1 MNFGAIFN
9 LNVGRVFAFTNCQM
23 NLPFLDGYLVHLLF
37 LVYLC
42 MAVIFAYGLALCC
55 WGRSDTELS
64 KQYKQICV
72 KILIMLIT
80 FMYPSIC
87 VKSFTGLRCTEITP
101 FATADG
107 TDTLSVMSE
116 DWNVLCNSGDD
127 YWYNYTLLI
136 YFAMAV
142 VVVGVPMLV
151 LTVLTVNRKHLF
163 EPSSEHHEPT
173 VMMFGPLFVQ

>member
-9 LNVGRVFAFTNCQM
+9 LNIGRVFAITNCHM
-23 NLPFLDGYLVHLLF
+23 NLPFLDGYIVHLLF

-42 MAVIFAYGLALCC
+42 LAVIVAYALAMCC
-55 WGRSDTELS
+55 WGKHDMELS

-87 VKSFTGLRCTEITP
+87 VKTFTGLRCTTVAP
-101 FATADG
+101 FATVDG
-107 TDTLSVMSE
+107 THALRVVSE
-116 DWNVLCNSGDD
+116 DWNVLCNSGDE

-151 LTVLTVNRKHLF
+151 LMVLTMNRKYLF
-163 EPSSEHHEPT
+163 DNTSEHHEPT